1 MQTAINPGLA
11 QVLGAMDVIN
21 PVTPDGKNV
30 TVAAKVMQAAQQ
42 AMTPQV
48 AMPQVAQQAGLAGQI
63 QAMQMQEAQKA
74 MMQAAMQGQ
83 PQMQQQ
89 MQQMQQ
95 QMPQGIERLNPQ
107 MGNFAEGGIVGYAEA
122 GVAEDEQRRL
132 AQIRRE
138 YEQEVGRF
146 TDDVPYVPG
155 GTTKKVPT
163 EETSEAAGIET
174 LLPEAEAIYAPAAQE
189 LEKLRTTPPT
199 GQEVIQYLQEMDP
212 AQRAYYI
219 SKGIDPDALMKRE
232 AENKRLF
239 DAQRALL
246 QERMARQEGGDTM
259 MSRLG
264 AALRGF
270 RQMKGQGIGGGILSS
285 YENLARQVESGQLRM
300 DQLKDAELKINEL
313 EVGSRRSLE
322 DARRSIAEG
331 DWKKAQ
337 SELAASQKMANDATK
352 LRADLKSKIGA
363 AAVQM
368 RGQDVRAETAMYAA
382 DVRRELGLARAGGDG
397 REPIV
402 RRVEEDAQGNKIAI
416 MSFGPPKPLGFKSAE
431 FELRIGRMQQQLLK
445 DGPPGYRKLPFEEQ
459 RQIAMEYVVGKP
471 AAAGNETPP
480 PSAAPGASA
489 TLPPSALAQLKENE
503 VTKFANGQEWTL
515 QNGQPKRVK

>member
-1 MQTAINPGLA
+1 MQTAINPALAAAMTLERAA
-11 QVLGAMDVIN
+11 QVGEFS
-21 PVTPDGKNV
+21 PVTPDGSP
-30 TVAAKVMQAAQQ
+30 TVAAQLMQRAA
-42 AMTPQV
+42 PPSV
-48 AMPQVAQQAGLAGQI
+48 PQVAQQAGLGGQI
-63 QAMQMQEAQKA
+63 QAMQQQQAQQALMQQ
-74 MMQAAMQGQ
+74 AMQQRQAPAGLT
-83 PQMQQQ
+83 
-89 MQQMQQ
+89 
-95 QMPQGIERLNPQ
+95 GLNPQ

-138 YEQEVGRF
+138 YEQEVSKF
-146 TDDVPYVPG
+146 TDEVPYVPG

-163 EETSEAAGIET
+163 EETSESAGIET

-199 GQEVIQYLQEMDP
+199 GQEVTQYLQEMDP

-219 SKGIDPDALMKRE
+219 SRGIDPDALMKRE
-232 AENKRLF
+232 AENKKLF

-246 QERMARQEGGDTM
+246 QERMARQEGGDTT

-285 YENLARQVESGQLRM
+285 YENLARQVESNQLRM

-313 EVGSRRSLE
+313 EIGSRRSLE

-337 SELAASQKMANDATK
+337 SELASSQRMANDATK

-382 DVRRELGLARAGGDG
+382 DVRRELGLARSGAGGKD
-397 REPIV
+397 PIV
-402 RRVEEDAQGNKIAI
+402 RKVDEDSEGNAIAI
-416 MSFGPPKPLGFKSAE
+416 MSDGSRKPLGYKTAE
-431 FELRIGRMQQQLLK
+431 YERRVGQMQQKLLTN
-445 DGPPGYRKLPFEEQ
+445 GPPGYRKLPFEEQ
-459 RQIAMEYVVGKP
+459 RKIATDYMVGKP
-471 AAAGNETPP
+471 AAEPSPVPTPSP
-480 PSAAPGASA
+480 APSAAPSQVARPTTQAAFDALPKGARYINPA
-489 TLPPSALAQLKENE
+489 DGKEY
-503 VTKFANGQEWTL
+503 TKN
-515 QNGQPKRVK
+515 

>member
-1 MQTAINPGLA
+1 MQTQINPALAAAMTLERAA
-11 QVLGAMDVIN
+11 QVGQFQPM
-21 PVTPDGKNV
+21 TPQGQP
-30 TVAAKVMQAAQQ
+30 TVAAQLMQQ
-42 AMTPQV
+42 AMPPSVPQV
-48 AMPQVAQQAGLAGQI
+48 TQQAGLGAQI
-63 QAMQMQEAQKA
+63 QAMQ
-74 MMQAAMQGQ
+74 
-83 PQMQQQ
+83 QQQ
-89 MQQMQQ
+89 AQQALMRQA
-95 QMPQGIERLNPQ
+95 MANRPPAGIEGLNPP
-107 MGNFAEGGIVGYAEA
+107 MGNFAEGGIVGRIPGYAVA
-122 GVAEDEQRRL
+122 GVAEDEQKRL
-132 AQIRRE
+132 AQIRSE
-138 YEQEVGRF
+138 YEQEVGKF
-146 TDDVPYVPG
+146 MEDVPYVPG
-155 GTTKKVPT
+155 GTTEKVPT
-163 EETSEAAGIET
+163 EESSESGIET
-174 LLPEAEAIYAPAAQE
+174 LLPEAEAIYAPATQE

-199 GQEVIQYLQEMDP
+199 GQEVTQYLQEMDP
-212 AQRAYYI
+212 AQRAYYV

-232 AENKRLF
+232 AENKRMF

-246 QERMARQEGGDTM
+246 QERMSREQEGDTFL
-259 MSRLG
+259 SRAG

-270 RQMKGQGIGGGILSS
+270 QQLKGQGIGGGILGS
-285 YENLARQVESGQLRM
+285 YEKLARQVESGQLRM

-337 SELAASQKMANDATK
+337 GDLANSQRMANDATK

-368 RGQDVRAETAMYAA
+368 RGQDVRAETSKYAA
-382 DVRRELGLARAGGDG
+382 DVRRQLGLARAGGDG

-402 RRVEEDAQGNKIAI
+402 RKIEEDAQGNKIAI

-431 FELRIGRMQQQLLK
+431 FELRIGKMQQKLLK

-471 AAAGNETPP
+471 SAA
-480 PSAAPGASA
+480 PSPEPSPAPAAPGASA
-489 TLPPSALAQLKENE
+489 TLPQSALAQLKENE

>member
-1 MQTAINPGLA
+1 MQTAMNPVNPALA
-11 QVLGAMDVIN
+11 QVIGAMDTIK
-21 PVTPDGKNV
+21 PVTPEGTP
-30 TVAAKVMQAAQQ
+30 TVAAQVMQAAGMAQQ
-42 AMTPQV
+42 PALPQI
-48 AMPQVAQQAGLAGQI
+48 AQQAGLGGQI
-63 QAMQMQEAQKA
+63 QAMQMQEAQKQL
-74 MMQAAMQGQ
+74 MNAAMQ
-83 PQMQQQ
+83 QQRQ
-89 MQQMQQ
+89 APAGLM
-95 QMPQGIERLNPQ
+95 GLNPQ

-132 AQIRRE
+132 AQIRSE
-138 YEQEVGRF
+138 YEQEVGKF
-146 TDDVPYVPG
+146 MQDVPYVPG

-163 EETSEAAGIET
+163 EETSESAGIET

-199 GQEVIQYLQEMDP
+199 GQEVTQYLQEMDP

-219 SKGIDPDALMKRE
+219 SRGIDPDALMKRE
-232 AENKRLF
+232 AENKKLF

-285 YENLARQVESGQLRM
+285 YENLSRQVESNQLRM

-313 EVGSRRSLE
+313 EIGSRRSLE

-337 SELAASQKMANDATK
+337 SELASSQRMANDATK

-368 RGQDVRAETAMYAA
+368 RGQDVRAETSRYGA
-382 DVRRELGLARAGGDG
+382 DVRAETARRAQDIRQTLGLASASGKAPRVHKTKTDDDG
-397 REPIV
+397 YEVI
-402 RRVEEDAQGNKIAI
+402 I
-416 MSFGPPKPLGFKSAE
+416 MSDGTQVNTGVRSQE
-431 FELRIGRMQQQLLK
+431 FNNRISNIVIKLRKENPEFR
-445 DGPPGYRKLPFEEQ
+445 DLPVEEQ
-459 RQIAMEYVVGKP
+459 RNVAAEVLTGKKGAAKPTAAP
-471 AAAGNETPP
+471 A
-480 PSAAPGASA
+480 PSAPAPSASA
-489 TLPPSALAQLKENE
+489 PRGTRDNPIKLD
-503 VTKFANGQEWTL
+503 
-515 QNGQPKRVK
+515 

>member
-1 MQTAINPGLA
+1 MQTAINPALAAAMTLERAA
-11 QVLGAMDVIN
+11 QVGEFS
-21 PVTPDGKNV
+21 PVTPDGSP
-30 TVAAKVMQAAQQ
+30 TVAAQLMQRAA
-42 AMTPQV
+42 PPSV
-48 AMPQVAQQAGLAGQI
+48 PQVAQQAGLGGQI
-63 QAMQMQEAQKA
+63 QAMQQQQAQQALMQQ
-74 MMQAAMQGQ
+74 AMQQRQAPAGL
-83 PQMQQQ
+83 M
-89 MQQMQQ
+89 
-95 QMPQGIERLNPQ
+95 GLNPQ

-138 YEQEVGRF
+138 YEQEVSKF
-146 TDDVPYVPG
+146 TDEVPYVPG

-163 EETSEAAGIET
+163 ESAESSGIET

-199 GQEVIQYLQEMDP
+199 GQEVTQYLQEMDP

-219 SKGIDPDALMKRE
+219 SRGIDPDALMKRE
-232 AENKRLF
+232 AENKKLF

-246 QERMARQEGGDTM
+246 QERMARQEGGDTT

-285 YENLARQVESGQLRM
+285 YENLARQVESNQLRM

-313 EVGSRRSLE
+313 EIGSRRSLE

-337 SELAASQKMANDATK
+337 SELASSQRMANDATK

-382 DVRRELGLARAGGDG
+382 DVRRELGLARSGAGGK
-397 REPIV
+397 EPIV
-402 RRVEEDAQGNKIAI
+402 RKVDEDSEGNAIAI
-416 MSFGPPKPLGFKSAE
+416 MSDGSRKPLGYKTAE
-431 FELRIGRMQQQLLK
+431 YERRVGQMQQKLLTN
-445 DGPPGYRKLPFEEQ
+445 GPPGYRKLPFEEQ
-459 RQIAMEYVVGKP
+459 RKIATDYMVGKP
-471 AAAGNETPP
+471 AAEPSPVPTPSP
-480 PSAAPGASA
+480 APSAAPSQVARPTTQAAFDALPKGARYINPA
-489 TLPPSALAQLKENE
+489 DGKEY
-503 VTKFANGQEWTL
+503 TKN
-515 QNGQPKRVK
+515 

>member
-1 MQTAINPGLA
+1 MQTAINPALA
-11 QVLGAMDVIN
+11 QVIGAMDTIK
-21 PVTPDGKNV
+21 PVTPEGTP
-30 TVAAKVMQAAQQ
+30 TVAAQVMQAAGMAQQ
-42 AMTPQV
+42 PALPQI
-48 AMPQVAQQAGLAGQI
+48 AQQAGLGGQI
-63 QAMQMQEAQKA
+63 QAMQMQEAQKQL
-74 MMQAAMQGQ
+74 MNAAMQ
-83 PQMQQQ
+83 QQRQ
-89 MQQMQQ
+89 APAGLM
-95 QMPQGIERLNPQ
+95 GLNPQ

-132 AQIRRE
+132 AQIRSE
-138 YEQEVGRF
+138 YEQEVGKF
-146 TDDVPYVPG
+146 MQDVPYVPG

-163 EETSEAAGIET
+163 EETSESAGIET

-199 GQEVIQYLQEMDP
+199 GQEVTQYLQEMDP

-219 SKGIDPDALMKRE
+219 SRGIDPDALMKRE
-232 AENKRLF
+232 AENKKLF

-285 YENLARQVESGQLRM
+285 YENLSRQVESNQLRM
-300 DQLKDAELKINEL
+300 DQLKDTELKINEL
-313 EVGSRRSLE
+313 EIGSRRSLE

-337 SELAASQKMANDATK
+337 SELASSQKMANDATK

-368 RGQDVRAETAMYAA
+368 RGQDVRAETSRYGA
-382 DVRRELGLARAGGDG
+382 DVRAETARRAQDIRQALGLASASGKAPRVHKTKTDEDG
-397 REPIV
+397 YEVI
-402 RRVEEDAQGNKIAI
+402 I
-416 MSFGPPKPLGFKSAE
+416 MSDGTQVNTGVRSQE
-431 FELRIGRMQQQLLK
+431 FNNRISNIVIKLRKENPEFR
-445 DGPPGYRKLPFEEQ
+445 DLPVEEQ
-459 RQIAMEYVVGKP
+459 RNVAAEVLTGKKGAAKPTAAP
-471 AAAGNETPP
+471 A
-480 PSAAPGASA
+480 PSAPAPSASA
-489 TLPPSALAQLKENE
+489 PRGTRDNPIKLD
-503 VTKFANGQEWTL
+503 
-515 QNGQPKRVK
+515 

>member
-1 MQTAINPGLA
+1 MQTAINPALA
-11 QVLGAMDVIN
+11 QVIGAMDTIK
-21 PVTPDGKNV
+21 PVTPEGTP
-30 TVAAKVMQAAQQ
+30 TVAAQVMQAAGMAQQ
-42 AMTPQV
+42 PALPQI
-48 AMPQVAQQAGLAGQI
+48 AQQAGLGGQI
-63 QAMQMQEAQKA
+63 QAMQMQEAQKQL
-74 MMQAAMQGQ
+74 MNAAMQ
-83 PQMQQQ
+83 QQRQ
-89 MQQMQQ
+89 APAGLM
-95 QMPQGIERLNPQ
+95 GLNPQ

-132 AQIRRE
+132 AQIRSE
-138 YEQEVGRF
+138 YEQEVGKF
-146 TDDVPYVPG
+146 MQDVPYVPG

-163 EETSEAAGIET
+163 EETSESAGIET

-199 GQEVIQYLQEMDP
+199 GQEVTQYLQEMDP

-219 SKGIDPDALMKRE
+219 SRGIDPDALMKRE
-232 AENKRLF
+232 AENKKLF
-239 DAQRALL
+239 DAQRSLL

-285 YENLARQVESGQLRM
+285 YENLSRQVESNQLRM

-313 EVGSRRSLE
+313 EIGSRRSLE

-337 SELAASQKMANDATK
+337 SELASSQRMANDATK

-368 RGQDVRAETAMYAA
+368 RGQDVRAETSRYGA
-382 DVRRELGLARAGGDG
+382 DVRAETARRAQDIRQTLGLASASGKAPRVHKTKTDDDG
-397 REPIV
+397 YEVI
-402 RRVEEDAQGNKIAI
+402 I
-416 MSFGPPKPLGFKSAE
+416 MSDGTQVNTGVRSQE
-431 FELRIGRMQQQLLK
+431 FNNRISNIVIKLRKENPEFR
-445 DGPPGYRKLPFEEQ
+445 DLPVEEQ
-459 RQIAMEYVVGKP
+459 RNVAAEVLTGKKGAAKPTAAP
-471 AAAGNETPP
+471 A
-480 PSAAPGASA
+480 PSAPAPSASA
-489 TLPPSALAQLKENE
+489 PRGTRDNPIKLD
-503 VTKFANGQEWTL
+503 
-515 QNGQPKRVK
+515 